1 MSPIYKVA
9 VSGGRKEKVRI
20 CLKTID
26 AISRQ
31 KTDIRVGLV
40 PML

>member
-1 MSPIYKVA
+1 MVA
-9 VSGGRKEKVRI
+9 VSGVRKEKVRR

-31 KTDIRVGLV
+31 KINIRVGMV
-40 PML
+40 PVL